1 MNKRQR
7 HFSPRGRESYQKI
20 SFGGAAVYIILT
32 ILAGLWA
39 AGCGGEK
46 ADDSPE
52 AEYEIDQKY
61 ERGPL
66 TVYVKVDKSEISI
79 SDTIRLHLEAL
90 IDQGYE
96 VDMPPLAEALGKYE
110 LGILDYKSQ
119 PDKLGD
125 KDRLLIQRDYRLEPI
140 VSGSFTIPALKFI
153 FREKGMSADSSEGPR
168 QYELLTEEIPIEVTS
183 LLDEERGDLTIADIK
198 EAASMPRGKSYWW
211 VWLGGGGVVLGG
223 IVTALILIMGR
234 RKVKQIRILTTAH
247 QLAYERLEKLIGED
261 LTGQGRIKEFYERI
275 SNILRWYIEHRFN
288 LKAPERTTEEFLA
301 ELPTTKVLSGTDQ
314 ERLAE
319 LLTHCDL
326 VKFAKYSPTTEQIQ
340 KTFDL
345 VKDFIETTKS
355 QEKKIDVTESDSG
368 NVELRSA

>member
-79 SDTIRLHLEAL
+79 SDTIRLHL
-90 IDQGYE
+90 
-96 VDMPPLAEALGKYE
+96 EALGKYE

-288 LKAPERTTEEFLA
+288 LKAPERTTEEFL
-301 ELPTTKVLSGTDQ
+301 Q
-314 ERLAE
+314 EGPVRTYQRGNPE
-319 LLTHCDL
+319 
-326 VKFAKYSPTTEQIQ
+326 
-340 KTFDL
+340 
-345 VKDFIETTKS
+345 
-355 QEKKIDVTESDSG
+355 DV
-368 NVELRSA
+368 